1 MTSPGRDD
9 ASHDGV
15 AGILL
20 HATGVGE
27 MGLRER
33 VLLAAYLVSICT
45 GDTPLDG
52 AKEKRTEVVDTPD
65 WIGVV
70 YQHDLFCRKHQIHHF
85 GPTGTP
91 RCQMCLA

>member
-1 MTSPGRDD
+1 M
-9 ASHDGV
+9 

-27 MGLRER
+27 TGLRER
-33 VLLAAYLVSICT
+33 VLLAACLVLICT

-52 AKEKRTEVVDTPD
+52 AKEKWTEVVDTPD

-70 YQHDLFCRKHQIHHF
+70 YQHVIFVESIKCSFFDQP
-85 GPTGTP
+85 GPRDVECVLPGDV
-91 RCQMCLA
+91 RMMLVSLLS